1 MLSNKIALPAG
12 WLILSGRFRGNKGF
26 HKNRVQNNNDKN
38 CKQSWMIWTIIL
50 EILATLPQEFQGE
63 RKIIKC
69 INKQRKWNKFFL

>member
-12 WLILSGRFRGNKGF
+12 WLILSG
-26 HKNRVQNNNDKN
+26 RVQNNNDKN

-50 EILATLPQEFQGE
+50 EILATLSQEFQGE
-63 RKIIKC
+63 IKVIKC